1 MPCKTVNSENLTNK
15 DVEYLYHHLFL
26 PAKLPDGNDNC
37 SKDDKLLIGF
47 VHQSLESFIAKI
59 DPEAGTAIKACSIMI
74 GRLQESKNIHGF
86 LSAGSVP
93 NVLQQLS
100 PHVAPAALFHV
111 PAQNSGIF
119 VYRTVAS
126 VTFETFELSPSN
138 KDVMETRGRLVRRF
152 PANATEILYRDLV
165 DVDFEYALATTLA
178 KMSHQTVK
186 ETKHKVKKAN
196 QEHVEDRETVHPR
209 IVVDLLPA
217 IVQSVGKQVSA
228 MGISKKTHE
237 EVMWSNS
244 KLPWRRSPLWLL
256 IRVGLQL
263 TMVRLSSRGRDI
275 YKEFMVFL
283 LAEVLAVA
291 TKHDAGSDELYT
303 MSAKICRRL
312 CKLDHPPDDQWLTH
326 VRRIVSE
333 TSQVLAH
340 RWDYIRMENER
351 PLALETIKK
360 FKLDDSIQLS
370 LPETD
375 TFITSISE
383 REETIRP
390 VNFSPVAYV
399 QLLDDNC
406 LPTIETGEGYLPF
419 RLAML
424 ESWVAANLELWLKHH
439 IGEDDA
445 CKKLKELIQSYHHV
459 ASRQYSDRPEGASR
473 MLLTIGELW
482 VAMDKAAI
490 HAIHSLALYESE
502 VPIEIWQALLLTSGA
517 EAKRLDVL
525 EKYFLNRQCVA
536 QEQGRPSIFTSYG
549 RLRSFS
555 TEYFSASLEHQQ
567 LKARI
572 EAQANSQREAKK
584 MEYRRL
590 KEEHSMLME
599 KYHDRTECDGFT
611 REAYGTSVW
620 NHSPGCLRCW
630 YLNRAQNLQI
640 DVHEWPL
647 PQHNLDAQSTVF
659 ELSVPAVFSEW
670 RDGTLYL
677 INDVL
682 LSEQDGT
689 YNPQSSY
696 PLRDY
701 SPLREFFQTG
711 RGYRIHLLSETKP
724 HMVTH
729 RRTLYV
735 HSCVESDVCVNNGL
749 RYQYFDGSRGWFLGM
764 FLPTEGISDL
774 CTFSLPGRAIKLK
787 RFLKRTWLHPEG
799 EYPNEVIA
807 SQFDCPEYMSL
818 SEYKALAELP
828 YGYNIQWQ
836 SILSQLAMPRID
848 LNKMETAIFLLQMS
862 LQAGPRSS
870 AVTRCTHTRISDHEF
885 GRVML
890 ENLTKGVSRI
900 RENWESY
907 TALLSLTSLAS
918 RVLSQVPSD
927 LVNPF
932 IELIDKCRDVAYRWL
947 DIVLKRAETAT
958 DEAHRRG
965 LLGVVLNI
973 ALVCVD
979 SFNVDDFFLAQV
991 LADSNQASILLE
1003 CSIII
1008 HNNAPVQVPA
1018 DDPLQNALFDR
1029 WRHTMHRARDVLV
1042 AQRDLANS
1050 CFNTAVKRCWPAFV
1064 PASTWALVEKTC
1076 HWLQTTTREG
1086 LCVHID
1092 ILAGEL
1098 LVNGSPL
1105 ARLPRE
1111 YERHDSYKRLFGGL
1125 ILEVMPSNILGM
1137 RFCTKQQFQGHTVH
1151 FGMQDQD
1158 LLIRLEAVGSHLDL
1172 IPPRTLRELLPHSF
1186 VDEYSHWYHVNTGTV
1201 EFRLLKDPWTQNPS
1215 SWFLSRSKEV
1225 WTLRQGSSICLLA
1238 PCSEMARYL
1247 AAVLSPLEGSL
1258 YIYMLYDQFVGSLE
1272 IHVPRL
1278 QLDFF
1283 IKAGESI
1290 IRSRQFRGMHI
1301 DPDQSL
1307 GTLVGF
1313 TSKIILRNDLD
1324 VPVRMLIVPE
1334 GPVHIQRLKGHVTA
1348 AVAYGTARR
1357 IQNYRIDELL
1367 QRLAADTKL
1376 ESKLFL
1382 AYIHALTSFCL
1393 PDPFL
1398 GRTGTEEAIRLLG
1411 SASVRAPG
1419 PLSPTEHDR
1428 LQSIA
1433 HLSPVRAFY
1442 PEHERVMQQVSWSS
1456 DLGFL
1461 AQDDRFYTITK
1472 GIIDRSAEIGFLYP
1486 DTDKADELSQNTIEL
1501 VERAILRKARQCVS
1515 GYGAEDFSIQYD
1527 VIYQSRDN
1535 GSSDRAARAAEMA
1548 IRAHRGDAS
1557 LLEPVASG
1565 LSDHL
1570 YTLLSHETITS
1581 LEVLPLEDDLL
1592 YDSKWLSSP
1601 STFLSAY
1608 WCQIHQAFRCS
1619 QSWISKSKI
1628 MFWIATMTYSSE
1640 YDQQVT
1646 QALLSIALSSSVSA
1660 VPLPSQNLYELVKGY
1675 EVSKARLDDDA
1686 RSAAI
1691 SFDETPA
1698 SHLIRRL
1705 YEKDHQLMNRR
1716 SQEYRNK
1723 TNHAVEL
1730 FKSELS
1736 LQWPCENPR
1745 APSDTNVTS
1754 YINTREAMRSVV
1766 GVWRNWYDNREFR
1779 GYLARL
1785 IEKIKELPVKR
1796 DVTNGYFIQPSIQP
1810 TKQPL
1815 GSISVDDLFHHNQG
1829 PTTLTQTSLIKDLL
1843 KGRPISSGAITKLN
1857 PLLDFLDDKAKLVFE
1872 RRYMGELRKSL
1883 ASLKDH
1889 MSWGLAQDHASELL
1903 IVFQEHLVQCE
1914 TNVKSIY
1921 EALLEAV
1928 NEIQQGVPVAI
1939 QQAFQD
1945 IRCRPRVCTAFFLE
1959 QLKTSQWSKLP
1970 KSWQNAIA
1978 QYGLAITALQQAKRL
1993 VLFSKDEADLIRE
2006 LENSGHQGWSVHEYP
2021 EWLLLECES
2030 EIMIRQVQQ
2039 QIARQMM
2046 QPPDGENISLQLNM
2060 GEGKSS
2066 VIVPIVVS
2074 AQGNG
2079 SRLVRVIVAK
2089 PQSKQMQQMLVSKL
2103 AGMLDR
2109 PVYQLPFSR
2118 DIRLNESQALTI
2130 HKLATSCMQ
2139 EGGILLV
2146 QPEHL
2151 LSFQLMEL
2159 ECHSE
2164 QKSGVAHKMMEI
2176 RRFFDEYSIDVVDE
2190 IDENLSVKFELVY
2203 TVGQQRPID
2212 HSPDRWRVIQE
2223 VLGLVFR
2230 FCTEAKGEF
2239 LQSLD
2244 ITDQHPGRVPRVRIL
2259 GRGVEA
2265 TIFERVATFICE
2277 TGMDGFPISHQPP
2290 AIRDAVFRYITQLD
2304 LPDVE
2309 ADTVKNSSFWHES
2322 TESHLL
2328 LLRGLFASGVLA
2340 FAFVQKRWR
2349 VNYGL
2354 DPSRKTGTK
2363 LAVPF
2368 RAKDNP
2374 TPRSEFSH
2382 PDVVIVLTCL
2392 SYYYG
2397 GLDDE
2402 ALFTIFNLLVRSDD
2416 ADQEYQDWVKTTTM
2430 PHAFRHLQGVNLK
2443 DYTQCTLEVFPYIR
2457 FSKAAIDYF
2466 LSQMVFAKECKE
2478 FPFKLSASGWDLGKK
2493 KSNVTTGF
2501 SGTNDSRYVLP
2512 LDMKQLDLPE
2522 QKHTNALVLNNLL
2535 RPENTITVMS
2545 VDMTGTALNSRYL
2558 LTMATKMSS
2567 NIRVIL
2573 DVGAQI
2579 VDLTNLEFCKEWLK
2593 CYDGDDH
2600 TRAVVFFDDSD
2611 NIMVLNRSGKIEEL
2625 QRSPFAD
2632 QLDQCLVFLD
2642 EAHTRGTDLR
2652 LPTSYRA
2659 AVTLGANLTKDRLV
2673 QACMRMRKLGKG
2685 QSVEFCIPREI
2696 EQKIISLTGRV
2707 QTTPCSL
2714 TVSDVLC
2721 WAISETC
2728 QSLRRE
2734 VLLWLTQGVRFDHQ
2748 RHLWDELNTSDN
2760 HRSRLASA
2768 QSFKEEEA
2776 LSLDRRYNPQQ
2787 SHPDI
2792 SSLDR
2797 FGSRY
2802 GAMMY
2807 ELCQQFGLSELRTS
2821 SLQEEQERELSP
2833 EAEQESQVERP
2844 PPAQAARHS
2853 LHPDVR
2859 KFVQSGVF
2867 TRPTEAFQP
2876 AFSTLHLTSAA
2887 KTFDVREFQDNVWAT
2902 KDFSKV
2908 VEESLDSEDYSD
2920 EFQRSVQWVLTSKN
2934 EILNERLLIISPYE
2948 AQTLLPDIEKS
2959 QHVSLRLYMP
2969 WVNRGFQSLDH
2980 LNLYN
2985 VPQTQ
2990 NHIDIPQS
2998 LIIPLDVF
3006 SGQLYLS
3013 NYSDYIHL
3021 CDFLGLAWKAADG
3034 AVGFGPD
3041 GWISPA
3047 MPTST
3052 CINRSGLSKS
3062 PVPFLKILFTKIR
3075 QECQSIRKSHMGKI
3089 LEGVRLHMED
3099 WAES

>member
-1 MPCKTVNSENLTNK
+1 M
-15 DVEYLYHHLFL
+15 DVEYLYHHLFV
-26 PAKLPDGNDNC
+26 PAKLPDADDNC
-37 SKDDKLLIGF
+37 SKDDKLLMSF
-47 VHQSLESFIAKI
+47 VHQSLESFITKI
-59 DPEAGTAIKACSIMI
+59 DSEAGTAIKACSIMI

-86 LSAGSVP
+86 LSAGGVP
-93 NVLQQLS
+93 NILQQLS
-100 PHVAPAALFHV
+100 PHVAPSALLHV

-119 VYRTVAS
+119 VYRTGAS

-186 ETKHKVKKAN
+186 ETKHKVKKAK
-196 QEHVEDRETVHPR
+196 QEHIEERETVHPR

-217 IVQSVGKQVSA
+217 ILQGVGKQVSA
-228 MGISKKTHE
+228 MGISKNTHE
-237 EVMWSNS
+237 EVRWSNS

-275 YKEFMVFL
+275 YKAFMVFL
-283 LAEVLAVA
+283 MAEVLDVA
-291 TKHDAGSDELYT
+291 TKHDAG
-303 MSAKICRRL
+303 
-312 CKLDHPPDDQWLTH
+312 
-326 VRRIVSE
+326 
-333 TSQVLAH
+333 
-340 RWDYIRMENER
+340 
-351 PLALETIKK
+351 
-360 FKLDDSIQLS
+360 
-370 LPETD
+370 
-375 TFITSISE
+375 
-383 REETIRP
+383 
-390 VNFSPVAYV
+390 VAYV

-439 IGEDDA
+439 VGEDDA

-490 HAIHSLALYESE
+490 HVIPSIALYEPE
-502 VPIEIWQALLLTSGA
+502 VPIEIWQALLLTAGA
-517 EAKRLDVL
+517 EAKRL
-525 EKYFLNRQCVA
+525 
-536 QEQGRPSIFTSYG
+536 
-549 RLRSFS
+549 
-555 TEYFSASLEHQQ
+555 H
-567 LKARI
+567 
-572 EAQANSQREAKK
+572 
-584 MEYRRL
+584 
-590 KEEHSMLME
+590 
-599 KYHDRTECDGFT
+599 
-611 REAYGTSVW
+611 
-620 NHSPGCLRCW
+620 
-630 YLNRAQNLQI
+630 
-640 DVHEWPL
+640 
-647 PQHNLDAQSTVF
+647 
-659 ELSVPAVFSEW
+659 LSVPGVFSEW

-682 LSEQDGT
+682 LSKQDGT
-689 YNPQSSY
+689 RNPQSSY

-701 SPLREFFQTG
+701 SPLREFFRTG
-711 RGYRIHLLSETKP
+711 RDYRIHLLSETKP

-735 HSCVESDVCVNNGL
+735 NSCVEADVCVNNGL
-749 RYQYFDGSRGWFLGM
+749 RYQYFDGSRGWFLGI

-774 CTFSLPGRAIKLK
+774 CTFNLPGRALKLK
-787 RFLKRTWLHPEG
+787 RFLMRTWLNPEG

-807 SQFDCPEYMSL
+807 SQSDCPEYMSL

-848 LNKMETAIFLLQMS
+848 LNKMETAIFLLQLS

-870 AVTRCTHTRISDHEF
+870 AVTRCTHTRLSDYEF

-890 ENLTKGVSRI
+890 KNLTKGVLRI
-900 RENWESY
+900 QENWESY
-907 TALLSLTSLAS
+907 TALLSLISLAS

-932 IELIDKCRDVAYRWL
+932 IELIDKCRAIAYRWL
-947 DIVLKRAETAT
+947 DVVFKRAEAAT

-979 SFNVDDFFLAQV
+979 SFNVDDCFLVQI
-991 LADSNQASILLE
+991 LADSNRASILLE

-1029 WRHTMHRARDVLV
+1029 WKHTMHRARDVLV
-1042 AQRDLANS
+1042 AQSALANS

-1064 PASTWALVEKTC
+1064 PASPWALVDNTC
-1076 HWLQTTTREG
+1076 HWLQTTTHEG
-1086 LCVHID
+1086 LCVHVD

-1105 ARLPRE
+1105 ARLPE
-1111 YERHDSYKRLFGGL
+1111 NYERHDSYKRLFGGL
-1125 ILEVMPSNILGM
+1125 VLEVMPSNIPGM

-1158 LLIRLEAVGSHLDL
+1158 LLIRLEAVGSHVDL
-1172 IPPRTLRELLPHSF
+1172 IPLRTLRDLLPHSF
-1186 VDEYSHWYHVNTGTV
+1186 VDEYTHWYHVNTGTV
-1201 EFRLLKDPWTQNPS
+1201 ELRPLKDPWSQNPS
-1215 SWFLSRSKEV
+1215 NWFLSSSKEV

-1238 PCSEMARYL
+1238 PCSDMARHL
-1247 AAVLSPLEGSL
+1247 AAVLSPLEDSL
-1258 YIYMLYDQFVGSLE
+1258 YLYMLYDQSSGSLE

-1278 QLDFF
+1278 QLEFF
-1283 IKAGESI
+1283 IKAGEST
-1290 IRSRQFRGMHI
+1290 IRSQQFRGMHI

-1324 VPVRMLIVPE
+1324 LPVRMLIVPE
-1334 GPVHIQRLKGHVTA
+1334 GTVHIQRLKGHVTA

-1367 QRLAADTKL
+1367 QRLAADTRL

-1442 PEHERVMQQVSWSS
+1442 PEHEMVMQQVSWSS
-1456 DLGFL
+1456 DIGFL

-1472 GIIDRSAEIGFLYP
+1472 GIIDRSAEVGFLYP
-1486 DTDKADELSQNTIEL
+1486 DTDKADELSHNTIEL
-1501 VERAILRKARQCVS
+1501 VERAILRKVRQCVS
-1515 GYGAEDFSIQYD
+1515 GYGAEDFSIRYD

-1535 GSSDRAARAAEMA
+1535 GSSHRAARAAEIA
-1548 IRAHRGDAS
+1548 IQAHRGHAI

-1565 LSDHL
+1565 LCDHL

-1581 LEVLPLEDDLL
+1581 PTIRPLEDDLL

-1608 WCQIHQAFRCS
+1608 WCQIHHVFQCNQPR
-1619 QSWISKSKI
+1619 ISKSKI
-1628 MFWIATMTYSSE
+1628 MFWIATMAYSFQ

-1660 VPLPSQNLYELVKGY
+1660 VPLPSQNSYELIKGY
-1675 EVSKARLDDDA
+1675 EVSKERLDDDA
-1686 RSAAI
+1686 HSAAI
-1691 SFDETPA
+1691 SFNKTPA
-1698 SHLIRRL
+1698 SHLARRPH
-1705 YEKDHQLMNRR
+1705 EQDHQITNRR
-1716 SQEYRNK
+1716 SQEYKNK
-1723 TNHAVEL
+1723 KHHAVEL

-1736 LQWPCENPR
+1736 LQWPCKNPH

-1754 YINTREAMRSVV
+1754 YIDTREAMRSVV
-1766 GVWRNWYDNREFR
+1766 EVWRNWYDNREFR
-1779 GYLARL
+1779 GYLTRF

-1796 DVTNGYFIQPSIQP
+1796 DVTNGYFIQPYIQP
-1810 TKQPL
+1810 TNQPL
-1815 GSISVDDLFHHNQG
+1815 GFISVDDLFRHNQG
-1829 PTTLTQTSLIKDLL
+1829 PTTPTQTSLIKDLL

-1872 RRYMGELRKSL
+1872 RRYLGELRKSL

-1928 NEIQQGVPVAI
+1928 NDIQQGVPVAI

-1978 QYGLAITALQQAKRL
+1978 QYGLAITTLQQAKRL
-1993 VLFSKDEADLIRE
+1993 VSFSKDEADLIRE

-2030 EIMIRQVQQ
+2030 EIMIRHVQQ
-2039 QIARQMM
+2039 QIARQMV
-2046 QPPDGENISLQLNM
+2046 QPPDDENISLQLNM

-2089 PQSKQMQQMLVSKL
+2089 PQSKQMHQMLVSKL

-2130 HKLATSCMQ
+2130 HKLTTRCMQ

-2212 HSPDRWRVIQE
+2212 HSPDRWRVVQE

-2230 FCTEAKGEF
+2230 FCMEAKEEF

-2244 ITDQHPGRVPRVRIL
+2244 ITGQHPGRVPRVRIL

-2265 TIFERVATFICE
+2265 IIFERVATFICE
-2277 TGMDGFPISHQPP
+2277 TGMDGFPISRQPP

-2304 LPDVE
+2304 LADVE

-2354 DPSRKTGTK
+2354 DPNRKTGTK

-2416 ADQEYQDWVKTTTM
+2416 ADQEYQEWVKTTIM
-2430 PHAFRHLQGVNLK
+2430 PNAFRHLQGVNLR
-2443 DYTQCTLEVFPYIR
+2443 DYTQCKSEVFPYIR

-2493 KSNVTTGF
+2493 KSN
-2501 SGTNDSRYVLP
+2501 
-2512 LDMKQLDLPE
+2512 LDLPE

-2545 VDMTGTALNSRYL
+2545 ADMKGTALNSRYL
-2558 LTMATKMSS
+2558 LIMVTEMSS
-2567 NIRVIL
+2567 HIRVIL

-2593 CYDGDDH
+2593 CYNGDDH
-2600 TRAVVFFDDSD
+2600 TPAVVFFDDSD
-2611 NIMVLNRSGKIEEL
+2611 NIMVLNRSGKVEEL

-2673 QACMRMRKLGKG
+2673 QACMRMRKLGRG

-2696 EQKIISLTGRV
+2696 EEKISRLTGRV

-2721 WAISETC
+2721 WAINETC

-2734 VLLWLTQGVRFDHQ
+2734 VLLWLNQGVRFDHQ
-2748 RHLWDELNTSDN
+2748 RHLWDELNASDD
-2760 HRSRLASA
+2760 RPSRLASA

-2776 LSLDRRYNPQQ
+2776 LSLDRRYSPQQ

-2853 LHPDVR
+2853 LHPDVC

-2867 TRPTEAFQP
+2867 TRRTEAFQP
-2876 AFSTLHLTSAA
+2876 AFATLHLTSAA

-2920 EFQRSVQWVLTSKN
+2920 GFQRSVQWILTSKN
-2934 EILNERLLIISPYE
+2934 EMLNERLLIISPYE
-2948 AQTLLPDIEKS
+2948 AQTLLPDIETS
-2959 QHVSLRLYMP
+2959 QHVSLRLYLP
-2969 WVNRGFQSLDH
+2969 WVNLGFQPLDH

-2990 NHIDIPQS
+2990 NHIDIPPN
-2998 LIIPLDVF
+2998 LITPLNVF

-3034 AVGFGPD
+3034 TVGFGPD

-3089 LEGVRLHMED
+3089 LEGVRLHVED

>member
-1 MPCKTVNSENLTNK
+1 MS
-15 DVEYLYHHLFL
+15 
-26 PAKLPDGNDNC
+26 
-37 SKDDKLLIGF
+37 F
-47 VHQSLESFIAKI
+47 VRQSLESFITKI

-74 GRLQESKNIHGF
+74 GGLQESKNIHGF
-86 LSAGSVP
+86 LSAGSLT

-100 PHVAPAALFHV
+100 PHVAPSALLHV

-119 VYRTVAS
+119 VYRTGAS
-126 VTFETFELSPSN
+126 VTIETFELSPSN
-138 KDVMETRGRLVRRF
+138 KEVMGTRGRLVRRF

-165 DVDFEYALATTLA
+165 DADFEYALATTLA
-178 KMSHQTVK
+178 KMSHQTVD

-217 IVQSVGKQVSA
+217 ILQGVGKQVSV
-228 MGISKKTHE
+228 MGISKNTHE

-283 LAEVLAVA
+283 MAEVLAVA
-291 TKHDAGSDELYT
+291 TKHDAESDELYT

-312 CKLDHPPDDQWLTH
+312 CKLDYPSDEQWLTH

-459 ASRQYSDRPEGASR
+459 ASRQYSDCPEGASR

-682 LSEQDGT
+682 LSEQNGT

-701 SPLREFFQTG
+701 SPLREFFQMG
-711 RGYRIHLLSETKP
+711 RSYRIHLLSETKP

-774 CTFSLPGRAIKLK
+774 CTFSLPGRALKLK

-807 SQFDCPEYMSL
+807 SQSDCPEYMSL

-870 AVTRCTHTRISDHEF
+870 AVTRCTHTRLSDHEF
-885 GRVML
+885 GGVML

-1125 ILEVMPSNILGM
+1125 VLEVMPSNIPGM
-1137 RFCTKQQFQGHTVH
+1137 RFCTKQQFQDHTVH

-1172 IPPRTLRELLPHSF
+1172 IPPRTLRDLLPHSF
-1186 VDEYSHWYHVNTGTV
+1186 VDEYVHWYHVNTGTV

-1258 YIYMLYDQFVGSLE
+1258 YIYMLYDQSVGSLE

-1698 SHLIRRL
+1698 SHLIRQL

-1889 MSWGLAQDHASELL
+1889 MSWGLAQDNASELL

-2046 QPPDGENISLQLNM
+2046 QPPDSENISLQLNM

-2118 DIRLNESQALTI
+2118 DIQLNESQALTI

-2239 LQSLD
+2239 SQSLD

-2354 DPSRKTGTK
+2354 DPNRKTGTK

-2652 LPTSYRA
+2652 LPTSLSSGSNTR
-2659 AVTLGANLTKDRLV
+2659 
-2673 QACMRMRKLGKG
+2673 CKL
-2685 QSVEFCIPREI
+2685 
-2696 EQKIISLTGRV
+2696 
-2707 QTTPCSL
+2707 
-2714 TVSDVLC
+2714 
-2721 WAISETC
+2721 
-2728 QSLRRE
+2728 
-2734 VLLWLTQGVRFDHQ
+2734 
-2748 RHLWDELNTSDN
+2748 DE
-2760 HRSRLASA
+2760 
-2768 QSFKEEEA
+2768 
-2776 LSLDRRYNPQQ
+2776 
-2787 SHPDI
+2787 
-2792 SSLDR
+2792 
-2797 FGSRY
+2797 G
-2802 GAMMY
+2802 
-2807 ELCQQFGLSELRTS
+2807 
-2821 SLQEEQERELSP
+2821 
-2833 EAEQESQVERP
+2833 
-2844 PPAQAARHS
+2844 
-2853 LHPDVR
+2853 
-2859 KFVQSGVF
+2859 
-2867 TRPTEAFQP
+2867 
-2876 AFSTLHLTSAA
+2876 
-2887 KTFDVREFQDNVWAT
+2887 
-2902 KDFSKV
+2902 
-2908 VEESLDSEDYSD
+2908 
-2920 EFQRSVQWVLTSKN
+2920 
-2934 EILNERLLIISPYE
+2934 
-2948 AQTLLPDIEKS
+2948 
-2959 QHVSLRLYMP
+2959 
-2969 WVNRGFQSLDH
+2969 
-2980 LNLYN
+2980 
-2985 VPQTQ
+2985 
-2990 NHIDIPQS
+2990 
-2998 LIIPLDVF
+2998 
-3006 SGQLYLS
+3006 
-3013 NYSDYIHL
+3013 
-3021 CDFLGLAWKAADG
+3021 
-3034 AVGFGPD
+3034 
-3041 GWISPA
+3041 
-3047 MPTST
+3047 
-3052 CINRSGLSKS
+3052 
-3062 PVPFLKILFTKIR
+3062 
-3075 QECQSIRKSHMGKI
+3075 
-3089 LEGVRLHMED
+3089 
-3099 WAES
+3099 

>member
-1 MPCKTVNSENLTNK
+1 M
-15 DVEYLYHHLFL
+15 DVEYLYHHLFV
-26 PAKLPDGNDNC
+26 PAKLPDADDNC
-37 SKDDKLLIGF
+37 SKDDKLLMSF
-47 VHQSLESFIAKI
+47 VHQSLESFITKI
-59 DPEAGTAIKACSIMI
+59 DSEAGTAIKACSIMI

-86 LSAGSVP
+86 LSAGGVP

-100 PHVAPAALFHV
+100 PHVAPSALLHV

-119 VYRTVAS
+119 VYRTGAS

-186 ETKHKVKKAN
+186 ETKHKVKKAK
-196 QEHVEDRETVHPR
+196 QEHIEERETVHPR

-217 IVQSVGKQVSA
+217 ILQGVGKQTIATLVAHPSWSA
-228 MGISKKTHE
+228 ANHGSTFF
-237 EVMWSNS
+237 
-244 KLPWRRSPLWLL
+244 
-256 IRVGLQL
+256 
-263 TMVRLSSRGRDI
+263 RGRDI
-275 YKEFMVFL
+275 YKAFMVFL
-283 LAEVLAVA
+283 MAEVLDVA
-291 TKHDAGSDELYT
+291 TKHDAGGDELYA

-312 CKLDHPPDDQWLTH
+312 CKLNHPSDGHWLTH
-326 VRRIVSE
+326 IRRVLSE
-333 TSQVLAH
+333 TSQVLVH
-340 RWDYIRMENER
+340 RWDCICMENER
-351 PLALETIKK
+351 PLALEAIEKS
-360 FKLDDSIQLS
+360 KLDDSSHLS

-375 TFITSISE
+375 TFITSIWE
-383 REETIRP
+383 REEKIRP
-390 VNFSPVAYV
+390 VNFNPVAYV

-439 IGEDDA
+439 VGEDDA

-490 HAIHSLALYESE
+490 HVIPSIALYEPE
-502 VPIEIWQALLLTSGA
+502 VPIEIWQALLLTAGA
-517 EAKRLDVL
+517 EAKRLHIL
-525 EKYFLNRQCVA
+525 ENYLLNRQRVA
-536 QEQGRPSIFTSYG
+536 QAQGRPSIFTSYG
-549 RLRSFS
+549 CSRSFS

-567 LKARI
+567 LKDRI
-572 EAQANSQREAKK
+572 EAQAYTQREAKK

-590 KEEHSMLME
+590 KDEHSLLME
-599 KYHDRTECDGFT
+599 KHYGKTECDGYI
-611 REAYGTSVW
+611 REE
-620 NHSPGCLRCW
+620 
-630 YLNRAQNLQI
+630 AQNLQI

-647 PQHNLDAQSTVF
+647 PQHNLEAQSIVF
-659 ELSVPAVFSEW
+659 ELSVPGVFSEW
-670 RDGTLYL
+670 RDGTVYL

-682 LSEQDGT
+682 LSKQDGT
-689 YNPQSSY
+689 RNPQSSY

-701 SPLREFFQTG
+701 SPLRE
-711 RGYRIHLLSETKP
+711 
-724 HMVTH
+724 
-729 RRTLYV
+729 
-735 HSCVESDVCVNNGL
+735 
-749 RYQYFDGSRGWFLGM
+749 
-764 FLPTEGISDL
+764 
-774 CTFSLPGRAIKLK
+774 
-787 RFLKRTWLHPEG
+787 
-799 EYPNEVIA
+799 YPNEVIA
-807 SQFDCPEYMSL
+807 SQSDCPEYMSL

-848 LNKMETAIFLLQMS
+848 LNKMETAIFLLQLS

-870 AVTRCTHTRISDHEF
+870 AVTRCTHTRLSDYEF

-890 ENLTKGVSRI
+890 KNLTKGVLRI
-900 RENWESY
+900 QENWESY
-907 TALLSLTSLAS
+907 TALLSLISLAS

-932 IELIDKCRDVAYRWL
+932 IELIDKCRAIAYRWL
-947 DIVLKRAETAT
+947 DVVFKRAEAAT

-979 SFNVDDFFLAQV
+979 SFNVDDCFLVQI
-991 LADSNQASILLE
+991 LADSNRASILLE

-1029 WRHTMHRARDVLV
+1029 WKHTMHRARDVLV
-1042 AQRDLANS
+1042 AQSALANS

-1064 PASTWALVEKTC
+1064 PASPWALVDNTC
-1076 HWLQTTTREG
+1076 HWLQTTTHEG
-1086 LCVHID
+1086 LCVHVD

-1105 ARLPRE
+1105 ARLPE
-1111 YERHDSYKRLFGGL
+1111 DYERHDSYKRLFGGL
-1125 ILEVMPSNILGM
+1125 VLEVMPSNIPGM

-1158 LLIRLEAVGSHLDL
+1158 LLIRLEAVGSHVDL
-1172 IPPRTLRELLPHSF
+1172 IPLRTLRDLLPHSF
-1186 VDEYSHWYHVNTGTV
+1186 VDEYTHWYHVNTGTV
-1201 EFRLLKDPWTQNPS
+1201 ELRPLKDPWSQNPS
-1215 SWFLSRSKEV
+1215 NWFLSSSKEV

-1238 PCSEMARYL
+1238 PCSDMARHL
-1247 AAVLSPLEGSL
+1247 AAVLSPLEDSL
-1258 YIYMLYDQFVGSLE
+1258 YLYMLYDQSSGSLE

-1278 QLDFF
+1278 QLEFF
-1283 IKAGESI
+1283 IKAGEST
-1290 IRSRQFRGMHI
+1290 IRSQQFRGMHI

-1324 VPVRMLIVPE
+1324 LPVRMLIVPE
-1334 GPVHIQRLKGHVTA
+1334 GTVHIQRLKGHVTA

-1367 QRLAADTKL
+1367 QRLAADTRL

-1456 DLGFL
+1456 DIGFL

-1472 GIIDRSAEIGFLYP
+1472 GIIDRSAEVGFLYP
-1486 DTDKADELSQNTIEL
+1486 DTDKADELSHNTIEL
-1501 VERAILRKARQCVS
+1501 VERAILRKVRQCVS
-1515 GYGAEDFSIQYD
+1515 GYGAEDFSIRYD

-1535 GSSDRAARAAEMA
+1535 GSSHRAARAAEIA
-1548 IRAHRGDAS
+1548 IQAHRGHAI

-1565 LSDHL
+1565 LCDHL

-1581 LEVLPLEDDLL
+1581 PTIRPLEDDLL

-1608 WCQIHQAFRCS
+1608 WCQIHHVFQCNQPR
-1619 QSWISKSKI
+1619 ISKSKI
-1628 MFWIATMTYSSE
+1628 MFWIATMAYSFQ

-1660 VPLPSQNLYELVKGY
+1660 VPLPSQNSYELIKGY
-1675 EVSKARLDDDA
+1675 EVSKERLDDDA
-1686 RSAAI
+1686 HSAAI
-1691 SFDETPA
+1691 SFNKTPA
-1698 SHLIRRL
+1698 SHLARRPH
-1705 YEKDHQLMNRR
+1705 EQDHQITNRR
-1716 SQEYRNK
+1716 SQEYKNK
-1723 TNHAVEL
+1723 KHHAVEL

-1736 LQWPCENPR
+1736 LQWPCKNPH

-1754 YINTREAMRSVV
+1754 YIDTREAMRSVV
-1766 GVWRNWYDNREFR
+1766 EVWRNWYDNREFR
-1779 GYLARL
+1779 GYLTRF

-1796 DVTNGYFIQPSIQP
+1796 DVTNGYFIQPYIQP
-1810 TKQPL
+1810 TNQPL
-1815 GSISVDDLFHHNQG
+1815 GFISVDDLFRHNQG
-1829 PTTLTQTSLIKDLL
+1829 PTTPTQTSLIKDLL

-1872 RRYMGELRKSL
+1872 RRYLGELRKSL

-1928 NEIQQGVPVAI
+1928 NDIQQGVPVAI

-1978 QYGLAITALQQAKRL
+1978 QYGLAITTLQQAKRL
-1993 VLFSKDEADLIRE
+1993 VSFSKDEADLIRE

-2030 EIMIRQVQQ
+2030 EIMIRHVQQ
-2039 QIARQMM
+2039 QIARQMV
-2046 QPPDGENISLQLNM
+2046 QPPDDENISLQLNM

-2089 PQSKQMQQMLVSKL
+2089 PQSKQMHQMLVSKL

-2130 HKLATSCMQ
+2130 HKLTTRCMQ

-2212 HSPDRWRVIQE
+2212 HSPDRWRVVQE

-2230 FCTEAKGEF
+2230 FCMEAKEEF

-2244 ITDQHPGRVPRVRIL
+2244 ITGQHPGRVPRVRIL

-2265 TIFERVATFICE
+2265 IIFERVATFICE
-2277 TGMDGFPISHQPP
+2277 TGMDGFPISRQPP
-2290 AIRDAVFRYITQLD
+2290 AIRDAVF
-2304 LPDVE
+2304 
-2309 ADTVKNSSFWHES
+2309 
-2322 TESHLL
+2322 
-2328 LLRGLFASGVLA
+2328 
-2340 FAFVQKRWR
+2340 
-2349 VNYGL
+2349 
-2354 DPSRKTGTK
+2354 RKTGTK

-2416 ADQEYQDWVKTTTM
+2416 ADQEYQEWVKTTIM
-2430 PHAFRHLQGVNLK
+2430 PNAFRHLQGVNLR
-2443 DYTQCTLEVFPYIR
+2443 DYTQCKSEVFPYIR

-2545 VDMTGTALNSRYL
+2545 ADMKGTALNSRYL
-2558 LTMATKMSS
+2558 LIMVTEMSS
-2567 NIRVIL
+2567 HIRVIL

-2593 CYDGDDH
+2593 CYNGDDH
-2600 TRAVVFFDDSD
+2600 TPAVVFFDDSD
-2611 NIMVLNRSGKIEEL
+2611 NIMVLNRSGKVEEL

-2673 QACMRMRKLGKG
+2673 QACMRMRKLGRG

-2696 EQKIISLTGRV
+2696 EEKISRLTGRV

-2721 WAISETC
+2721 WAINETC

-2734 VLLWLTQGVRFDHQ
+2734 VLLWLNQGVRFDHQ
-2748 RHLWDELNTSDN
+2748 RHLWDELNASDD
-2760 HRSRLASA
+2760 RPSRLASA

-2776 LSLDRRYNPQQ
+2776 LSLDRRYSPQQ

-2853 LHPDVR
+2853 LHPDVC

-2867 TRPTEAFQP
+2867 TRRTEAFQP
-2876 AFSTLHLTSAA
+2876 AFATLHLTSAA

-2920 EFQRSVQWVLTSKN
+2920 GFQRSVQWILTSKN
-2934 EILNERLLIISPYE
+2934 EMLNERLLIISPYE
-2948 AQTLLPDIEKS
+2948 AQTLLPDIETS
-2959 QHVSLRLYMP
+2959 QHVSLRLYLP
-2969 WVNRGFQSLDH
+2969 WVNLGFQPLDH

-2990 NHIDIPQS
+2990 NHIDIPPN
-2998 LIIPLDVF
+2998 LITPLNVF

-3034 AVGFGPD
+3034 TVGFGPD

-3089 LEGVRLHMED
+3089 LEGVRLHVED